1 MNPNPLAD
9 IIENTKQLRL
19 ENDIKEIK
27 GKLQTLIKERND
39 MEKLIELSLL
49 QNTGDDLAQ
58 KKVSI
63 NPKYIAY
70 VEEDDGHAFVHM
82 SNESVLHTVESRN
95 AILQLIEGSTNQ
107 TYIS

>member
-1 MNPNPLAD
+1 MNPLAD
-9 IIENTKQLRL
+9 MMQQYSYQKL
-19 ENDIKEIK
+19 ESDIKNLKVSIDFF
-27 GKLQTLIKERND
+27 IKERNS
-39 MEKLIELSLL
+39 MEKLIELGLL
-49 QNTGDDLAQ
+49 QNNGDDLAQ

-70 VEEDDGHAFVHM
+70 VEEDEGHAFVHM

-95 AILQLIEGSTNQ
+95 EILKLIEGSANQ

>member
-1 MNPNPLAD
+1 MMNTLLD
-9 IIENTKQLRL
+9 ITEKAKQQQLDREL
-19 ENDIKEIK
+19 DKIKMN
-27 GKLQTLIKERND
+27 LNVLLKERNS
-39 MEKLIELSLL
+39 MEKLIELGLL
-49 QNTGDDLAQ
+49 QNNGDDLAQ

-70 VEEDDGHAFVHM
+70 VEEDEGHAFVHM

-95 AILQLIEGSTNQ
+95 EILKLIEGSANQ